1 MYADDTHLTYAGSSV
16 DNIQFYLNQD
26 LENVHNMIGWEQIS

>member
-1 MYADDTHLTYAGSSV
+1 MYADDSYLTYAGSNV

-26 LENVHNMIGWEQIS
+26 LELSTIGWEQTS